1 MSPSCLPPFNSSAI
15 RTGMSELS
23 NILTGPQWLDFY
35 IRLIPTETIRTELYL
50 LYFLLKGRVYLGDIW
65 QIVGERLLEAQREE
79 SLRSTKD
86 STRWIM
92 PIGVANPIAR
102 NSSPFSAPSKCHARP
117 DAPYSAAA
125 VAYLAAVKKK
135 CEGWLRRQRADL
147 SPAQRRPSFNCRSL
161 PNGSTSSAVHQLAVI
176 VDSIDPSFCLSS
188 TWVPPGVQDALNE
201 ARKAELSAQAG
212 LMTTYL
218 DLDGYNSHQRNA
230 NSELLYLRARMD
242 RAKAEVEV
250 YELAIENAPA
260 SNFADGASSS
270 SSSSSH
276 LDFSPLLPEDVCRY
290 KDYINAESLDDDST
304 SQYLW

>member
-1 MSPSCLPPFNSSAI
+1 MGDLTSYCLAI
-15 RTGMSELS
+15 C
-23 NILTGPQWLDFY
+23 
-35 IRLIPTETIRTELYL
+35 
-50 LYFLLKGRVYLGDIW
+50 
-65 QIVGERLLEAQREE
+65 
-79 SLRSTKD
+79 
-86 STRWIM
+86 
-92 PIGVANPIAR
+92 GVATPIAH
-102 NSSPFSAPSKCHARP
+102 NSSPFSAPSRCHARP

-147 SPAQRRPSFNCRSL
+147 SPSQKRPSFNCRSH
-161 PNGSTSSAVHQLAVI
+161 PNGSTSSAVHQFTVTHHLECGTSVI
-176 VDSIDPSFCLSS
+176 VDVSTIIHTPFLVVLIVLLKSIDPSFCLSS

-218 DLDGYNSHQRNA
+218 DIDGYNSHQRNA
-230 NSELLYLRARMD
+230 NSELLYLRARMH

-260 SNFADGASSS
+260 SNFPDSGGRNFFSSLLFSSDVDAITASS

-276 LDFSPLLPEDVCRY
+276 LDFSSLLPEDVCRY
-290 KDYINAESLDDDST
+290 KDYINAESLDDNST
-304 SQYLW
+304 SELMVT